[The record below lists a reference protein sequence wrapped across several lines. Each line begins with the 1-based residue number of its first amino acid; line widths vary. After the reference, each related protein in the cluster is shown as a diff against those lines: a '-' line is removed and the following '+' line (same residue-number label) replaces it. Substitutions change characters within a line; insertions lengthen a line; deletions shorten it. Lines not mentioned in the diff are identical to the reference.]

1 MSERMFSNFALCN
14 VCGALVLD
22 QDRHQE
28 FHEGIVKAF
37 QDRDKSVQKAFE
49 THAEAVRRV
58 LRRGGF
64 VKPEPKPRPRKPLTD
79 VPGGLCSECTGRI
92 VHACLV
98 PKIPTRE
105 SDSTVPHL
113 VCVECSREIRK
124 G

>member
-1 MSERMFSNFALCN
+1 MSEMFSTLAVCN
-14 VCGALVLD
+14 VCAAFVLD

-37 QDRDKSVQKAFE
+37 EDRDKSVQKAFE

-64 VKPEPKPRPRKPLTD
+64 VKPEPRRWTRLTD
-79 VPGGLCSECTGRI
+79 VPGGVCSKCTGVLVTAR
-92 VHACLV
+92 LV
-98 PKIPTRE
+98 PGIPMRK